1 MMERFISEPLH
12 ILFVL
17 FLHFEDDFF
26 RLDER

>member
-12 ILFVL
+12 LLFVL
-17 FLHFEDDFF
+17 LLHFKDDFF